1 MRIDEALEVYDE
13 GELPEDWRIANVV
26 PLFKKGYR
34 DNPGNYRPEV
44 MKVIDEAKAVD
55 VCMDFGKAFV
65 KSLMVDWYKRVE
77 GAITQGHRFKVQG
90 GKFKRDVRGKFF
102 TQRVVGAWN
111 ALPEEVVEADTI
123 AAYKKHLD
131 GYMNRKG
138 IERYGSCGAVSAVFH
153 SKVLGVTKVLNAY
166 PVESLNLSFGVPST
180 LQGLRLLHQEY
191 GSLSWAKL
199 FQQPVELA
207 RKGFPVDSV
216 LVGAAKEVEAQRAEL
231 CPLLCNS
238 GHELKGAGVNATNWK
253 LADILERVSTEME
266 EASFPEPLARQ
277 LAGDLPR
284 KGRQEFVRAVTR
296 QRATLAEPLVTELDR
311 FFLYAAPPP
320 ASGGVLTQVVKEAGR
335 LNLSLASISS
345 AKNTSATY
353 RDILNA
359 AQRVYQSRPGF
370 PSPVPWNLQKQS
382 EDKPSNKTSP
392 AGSQVVVIDRS
403 GNMLAMVGSLNSA
416 FGVRFL
422 SPSTGIFLSD
432 FTGRTDS
439 VIHHWAC
446 PAVLT
451 SVAGDD
457 LVAMA
462 GAGGSSVPFAVAQ
475 MVVNKVYFER
485 STKEAVSGPCFYLNI
500 GEGGTLHKLVS
511 GVQRDSKIYTLLL
524 QQEPELE
531 LVNETSGG
539 VTATMVGIHLGHL
552 SAFGQPQECLYA
564 DVDALVAIFPEPLD
578 FGKVLEDLKTAN
590 LSCLHKKGNM
600 WK

>member
-1 MRIDEALEVYDE
+1 MISASGARYQRVQA
-13 GELPEDWRIANVV
+13 EDWSEEEEEKVTVYLHSASARSLLSRQKRESCVRISASMVLLGIGLYFGFQV
-26 PLFKKGYR
+26 LSYGSVEFPGKGSSSKDEKVHRGEGHHYH
-34 DNPGNYRPEV
+34 GNKGAPAHHHERGVYHHAA
-44 MKVIDEAKAVD
+44 VISDSEICSSFAKEILIEGGNAVD
-55 VCMDFGKAFV
+55 AGVSAMLCLGV
-65 KSLMVDWYKRVE
+65 VHPHSTGIG
-77 GAITQGHRFKVQG
+77 GAI
-90 GKFKRDVRGKFF
+90 
-102 TQRVVGAWN
+102 
-111 ALPEEVVEADTI
+111 
-123 AAYKKHLD
+123 
-131 GYMNRKG
+131 
-138 IERYGSCGAVSAVFH
+138 SAVFH

-166 PVESLNLSFGVPST
+166 PMDSLKLSFGVPST

-199 FQQPVELA
+199 FQRPVELA
-207 RKGFPVDSV
+207 RKGFPIDRI
-216 LVGAAKEVEAQRAEL
+216 LAGAAKEVEVQGGEL

-238 GHELKGAGVNATNWK
+238 GRGLKGAGVNTTNWK
-253 LADILERVSTEME
+253 LADVLERVSTEME

-296 QRATLAEPLVTELDR
+296 QGANLTEPLVTELDR

-320 ASGGVLTQVVKEAGR
+320 ASGGTLMQIVKEAGR

-345 AKNTSATY
+345 AENTSITY
-353 RDILNA
+353 RDILDA

-370 PSPVPWNLQKQS
+370 PSPVPWSLQKQS
-382 EDKPSNKTSP
+382 EDKLSNKTSP
-392 AGSQVVVIDRS
+392 AGSQVVVIDPS

-416 FGVRFL
+416 FGARFL

-457 LVAMA
+457 LVATA
-462 GAGGSSVPFAVAQ
+462 SAGGSSVPFAVAQ
-475 MVVNKVYFER
+475 KVVNKVYFER
-485 STKEAVSGPCFYLNI
+485 STKEAVSGPCFYLNT
-500 GEGGTLHKLVS
+500 GEGGTLRKLVS
-511 GVQRDSKIYTLLL
+511 GVLRDSKIYRLLL

-531 LVNETSGG
+531 LVNETAGG

-564 DVDALVAIFPEPLD
+564 D
-578 FGKVLEDLKTAN
+578 GY
-590 LSCLHKKGNM
+590 
-600 WK
+600 